1 MARKATKKSKQ
12 EKNLKPGDVKQLWRK
27 VTPQEWLTLLQRINR
42 EGKWS
47 INGHTIKGCCP
58 YHDDSTPSFFL
69 NFDKCLGK
77 CFGSCGKVVTD
88 LVQLV
93 AKLQKSS
100 YVAALTWLNTE
111 LNISEI
117 IGEGAEELVEYNA
130 QQEMKKDAAEAM
142 RKVMQEFVRDKPR
155 HLDYLLPAMRYL
167 VHGRKIPLDCLYS
180 LPLGIF
186 AKPEHVKKYMKP
198 ENHELYDTYFSKV
211 SGPAFYG
218 GICFHYNNAPG
229 CISRFKIRKMQL
241 DAEDVCSRYSRGA
254 DMPYDIV
261 RNLADKSFVIVDD
274 QFINDIGVFGLHH
287 YNRMIGSADAN
298 AYITE
303 GEFDAI
309 SVMVS
314 QLKEG
319 RDDFMI
325 FAIGGNGNSGLSFLR
340 ELGIRTLW
348 LVQDA
353 PHKNGDDVAK
363 RLLLNKK
370 NFVGDSVNR
379 PLAYKIFC
387 WTSEMLG
394 GDLDEAIQIMGYD
407 SVFNFLYNERSSY
420 FVNYYSWVLR
430 KCDAEIAAMRLDVE
444 NECKTLEDTL
454 EDRNRRENLENSL
467 TAGIAATVKNW
478 LGCVHEQVDKLTFV
492 QKYTMSEN
500 IDFEKLQEV
509 NTTIYALDTVDGA
522 VARLR
527 DALREHLEVVYYE
540 STKSGS
546 QFTLW
551 SKTAFETA
559 AIPMNDSGMELVL
572 SQYLGKD
579 LLVWAKQLL
588 GGSPL
593 LLSKSSG
600 DEITDQ
606 KRIQQN
612 ILFLLRRTML
622 SMVSE
627 SRQISKL
634 RIVGQGIHY
643 ADLPGAKAEGH
654 VYFVNGTKVFRGE
667 LNPSS
672 GAPIE
677 WEFVNSAVDG
687 NLLFTL
693 HPGKKWS
700 DVEDVAELYAGTQVD
715 LRLLYDQVREIL
727 DAWKFEHH
735 DVMRD
740 YLAAWIMSLP
750 IQRAMGM
757 VNITFLTG
765 ESTSGKTSFVRGLL
779 GGYGSSG
786 YDVPYIVES
795 AKYSSDATAAWI
807 YQEMDQTAL
816 LLSLDEA
823 EARQDN
829 AHSSRVAD
837 IQQMMFSIP
846 TGGARMSRGGSSADQ
861 RADYFLQMP
870 VIMAAINMSSDPVF
884 LTRVVVVYTQK
895 DLQRRNVG
903 DYIADRFSDAQIQR
917 IRAGITTGMLS
928 HLPELC
934 RRMQELRGKLG
945 KVETSTK
952 VTSRY
957 INSLLP
963 ALVIYDYLGFD
974 AVHMFK
980 CMVDNNRPLLESLN
994 FQDFQSE
1001 ILNAVLYSEGVK
1013 TMLDDNIAGFSSPKA
1028 LIMSGDF
1035 HVLNNSGCGVKILPE
1050 KKWIVIFW
1058 RDAKQTLLRTT
1069 IYRNMSEAALR
1080 ELIAKNVYVITD
1092 ITPDDHNYIVETLGR
1107 GDIKHSS
1114 GYSVINS
1121 AYLLTEEQQE
1131 RMLSGAVDGYG
1142 NGSHKN
1148 TYKKSNKRTN
1158 NDIPDYAKQD
1168 IPIEAY
1174 ENAVNDSNNCS
1185 IDDSTDGR
1193 RRLARPSE
1201 DFGFSL

>member
-1 MARKATKKSKQ
+1 
-12 EKNLKPGDVKQLWRK
+12 
-27 VTPQEWLTLLQRINR
+27 
-42 EGKWS
+42 
-47 INGHTIKGCCP
+47 
-58 YHDDSTPSFFL
+58 
-69 NFDKCLGK
+69 
-77 CFGSCGKVVTD
+77 
-88 LVQLV
+88 
-93 AKLQKSS
+93 
-100 YVAALTWLNTE
+100 
-111 LNISEI
+111 
-117 IGEGAEELVEYNA
+117 
-130 QQEMKKDAAEAM
+130 
-142 RKVMQEFVRDKPR
+142 
-155 HLDYLLPAMRYL
+155 
-167 VHGRKIPLDCLYS
+167 
-180 LPLGIF
+180 
-186 AKPEHVKKYMKP
+186 
-198 ENHELYDTYFSKV
+198 
-211 SGPAFYG
+211 
-218 GICFHYNNAPG
+218 
-229 CISRFKIRKMQL
+229 
-241 DAEDVCSRYSRGA
+241 
-254 DMPYDIV
+254 
-261 RNLADKSFVIVDD
+261 
-274 QFINDIGVFGLHH
+274 
-287 YNRMIGSADAN
+287 
-298 AYITE
+298 
-303 GEFDAI
+303 
-309 SVMVS
+309 
-314 QLKEG
+314 
-319 RDDFMI
+319 
-325 FAIGGNGNSGLSFLR
+325 
-340 ELGIRTLW
+340 
-348 LVQDA
+348 
-353 PHKNGDDVAK
+353 
-363 RLLLNKK
+363 
-370 NFVGDSVNR
+370 
-379 PLAYKIFC
+379 
-387 WTSEMLG
+387 
-394 GDLDEAIQIMGYD
+394 
-407 SVFNFLYNERSSY
+407 
-420 FVNYYSWVLR
+420 
-430 KCDAEIAAMRLDVE
+430 
-444 NECKTLEDTL
+444 
-454 EDRNRRENLENSL
+454 
-467 TAGIAATVKNW
+467 
-478 LGCVHEQVDKLTFV
+478 
-492 QKYTMSEN
+492 
-500 IDFEKLQEV
+500 
-509 NTTIYALDTVDGA
+509 
-522 VARLR
+522 
-527 DALREHLEVVYYE
+527 
-540 STKSGS
+540 
-546 QFTLW
+546 
-551 SKTAFETA
+551 
-559 AIPMNDSGMELVL
+559 
-572 SQYLGKD
+572 
-579 LLVWAKQLL
+579 
-588 GGSPL
+588 
-593 LLSKSSG
+593 
-600 DEITDQ
+600 
-606 KRIQQN
+606 
-612 ILFLLRRTML
+612 ML

-643 ADLPGAKAEGH
+643 ADLPGAKTEGH

-715 LRLLYDQVREIL
+715 LRVLYDQVREIL

-928 HLPELC
+928 HLPKLC

-952 VTSRY
+952 VTS
-957 INSLLP
+957 SLLP

-1069 IYRNMSEAALR
+1069 IYRNMSEASLR
-1080 ELIAKNVYVITD
+1080 ESIAKNVYVITD

-1142 NGSHKN
+1142 NGSHKE

-1158 NDIPDYAKQD
+1158 NDIPDYANQD